1 MKSIFQQILNSIKQG
16 KYYLF
21 STAIDVVAIFIFNLL
36 IARSFDPAIYGQIK
50 TVLAV
55 TAIFLAAFDL
65 GLPVLLQNES
75 AKGKTLD
82 SLGLVLFIKL
92 VSVFLYSA
100 LVILYFV
107 FTSPNIDFIIVS
119 LVLLSSY
126 VMSFCSLLFSLFY
139 GKDKISYTFNSIFVS
154 RALLLLVSLLLTKL
168 NTSVYYFLVVFLLN
182 YLFQL
187 VILAYESKRIG
198 ISLRINNKSIKDS
211 LKLIKAIFPLALTT
225 LFCTLYSKLDVVLVA
240 RYLNFD
246 SVAQYNIPYGIYK
259 LSGIIFTS
267 FTIPAFNAFSRNENI
282 QSNFKILKSN
292 IYIMIGVSI
301 LIDLGILLLGKE
313 MIILLYGDKYS
324 LASEIMPY
332 FSVSVLGLGL
342 NSITG
347 VYCNALRKY
356 NVTLFSTLGGIIV
369 NVFLNIIL
377 IPRIGVMGAVYSS
390 MVTEMFVFA
399 CQYYYIKQH
408 SLKPSLHITSL

>member
-1 MKSIFQQILNSIKQG
+1 MKSIFRQILNSIKQG

-100 LVILYFV
+100 FVLLYFA
-107 FTSPNIDFIIVS
+107 FTSPDIDFIIVS

-126 VMSFCSLLFSLFY
+126 LMSFCSLLFSLFY

-182 YLFQL
+182 YLTQL
-187 VILAYESKRIG
+187 VILAYESKKIG
-198 ISLRINNKSIKDS
+198 VSLKLNNKSIKDS

-259 LSGIIFTS
+259 LSGIVFTS

-282 QSNFKILKSN
+282 QSNFKILRSN
-292 IYIMIGVSI
+292 IYIMIVVSI

-313 MIILLYGDKYS
+313 MIILLYGDKYL

-356 NVTLFSTLGGIIV
+356 KVTLFTTLGGIIV
-369 NVFLNIIL
+369 NVFLNVIL
-377 IPRIGVMGAVYSS
+377 IPRTGVMGAVYSS

-399 CQYYYIKQH
+399 GQYYYIKQH
-408 SLKPSLHITSL
+408 ILKPSLHITS

>member
-1 MKSIFQQILNSIKQG
+1 MTNIFHQILNTIKQG

-21 STAIDVVAIFIFNLL
+21 STVIDVLAIFIFNLL

-55 TAIFLAAFDL
+55 TAIFLALFDL
-65 GLPVLLQNES
+65 GLPILLQNES
-75 AKGKTLD
+75 AKGKKLD
-82 SLGLVLFIKL
+82 SLGLILFIKL

-107 FTSPNIDFIIVS
+107 FTSPDIDFIIVC
-119 LVLLSSY
+119 LLLLSSY
-126 VMSFCSLLFSLFY
+126 LMSFCTLLFSLFY
-139 GKDKISYTFNSIFVS
+139 GKDKISYTFNSIFFS
-154 RALLLLVSLLLTKL
+154 RALLLLISLLLLKL
-168 NTSVYYFLVVFLLN
+168 NTSVYYFLVAFLLN
-182 YLFQL
+182 YLIQL
-187 VILAYESKRIG
+187 VILVYESKKIG
-198 ISLRINNKSIKDS
+198 ASLRLNNKSIKDS
-211 LKLIKAIFPLALTT
+211 LKLIKAILPLALTT

-259 LSGIIFTS
+259 LSGIVFTS
-267 FTIPAFNAFSRNENI
+267 FTIPAFNAFSRNENT
-282 QSNFKILKSN
+282 QSNYKILKSN
-292 IYIMIGVSI
+292 IYIMIVVSI

-313 MIILLYGDKYS
+313 MIILLYGDKYL

-356 NVTLFSTLGGIIV
+356 NVTFFSTLGGIIV
-369 NVFLNIIL
+369 NVFLNVIL
-377 IPRIGVMGAVYSS
+377 IPGIGVMGAVYSS

-399 CQYYYIKQH
+399 GQYYYIKKH
-408 SLKPSLHITSL
+408 ILKPSIVP